1 MRLLS
6 PEVCMI
12 GYLTC
17 GTAKPAARGRRASPI
32 CFLRRWMLVGRSA
45 ECAPGRCS
53 AAAVCKNVAFVCIN
67 AGAAC
72 ENAGGV
78 LMVGAL
84 RAGMDAGPGVTFR
97 GCRRHAS
104 RCGCRRACDGSGPVV
119 AGRSYRCKG
128 GVCL

>member
-1 MRLLS
+1 MRHGGACRTGVAGFTDL
-6 PEVCMI
+6 
-12 GYLTC
+12 
-17 GTAKPAARGRRASPI
+17 
-32 CFLRRWMLVGRSA
+32 FLRRWMLAVESPEFPLA
-45 ECAPGRCS
+45 CCN

-104 RCGCRRACDGSGPVV
+104 RCGCRRACDGSGPVG
-119 AGRSYRCKG
+119 AGRGCRCKWG
-128 GVCL
+128 ERL

>member
-1 MRLLS
+1 MHDWIFNVRHGGACRTGVAGFTDL
-6 PEVCMI
+6 
-12 GYLTC
+12 
-17 GTAKPAARGRRASPI
+17 
-32 CFLRRWMLVGRSA
+32 FLRRWMLAVESPEFPLA
-45 ECAPGRCS
+45 CCN

-104 RCGCRRACDGSGPVV
+104 RCGCRRACDGSGPVG
-119 AGRSYRCKG
+119 AGRGCRCKWG
-128 GVCL
+128 ERL